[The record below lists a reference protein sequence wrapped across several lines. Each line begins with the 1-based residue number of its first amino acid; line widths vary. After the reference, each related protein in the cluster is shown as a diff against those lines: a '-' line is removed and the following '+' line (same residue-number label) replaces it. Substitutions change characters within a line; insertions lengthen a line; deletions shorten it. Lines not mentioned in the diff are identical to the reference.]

1 MSKTL
6 TLKPR
11 LSEKT
16 YKLSET
22 RVYVVDV
29 PETANKYTVA
39 AAIEAQFEVKVD
51 NVRTANIK
59 GKRKRTV
66 SLLGK
71 RYQSST
77 GKRSNIKKAYV
88 TLKEVNSLPFFAA
101 VEEEEQKE
109 KATQEQIEK
118 AMDKQAQKDAKPAR
132 RGIRRRKD
140 DSEET
145 Q

>member
-88 TLKEVNSLPFFAA
+88 TLKEGNSLPFFAA

-132 RGIRRRKD
+132 RGIRRSKD

>member
-88 TLKEVNSLPFFAA
+88 TLKEGNSLPFFAA

-145 Q
+145 K

>member
-88 TLKEVNSLPFFAA
+88 TLKEGNSLPFFAA